1 MNKKEEMVN
10 TLLVR
15 LSVKLTPE
23 QLSTVQQSMYL
34 VLNNY
39 EIADRKTEVAIYN
52 QDEDHRMYNM
62 FFVSKKVSG
71 LSMETLNYYGYVLQR
86 FFHEI
91 QKDIKNIDTND
102 IRYYLAERAMR
113 DGISKVTQDN
123 ELRVLKSFFNWQQEE
138 GYLQHSPARKIAKI
152 KQDYRIKKA
161 YSEIELEK
169 LRRETTN
176 KRDLA
181 IVDILYSTGCRVS
194 EIVKANRE
202 DIAGDE
208 LIVYGKGGKE
218 RVVYLNPKA
227 VLTLSEYI
235 NDREDDNEA
244 LFVHLRRP
252 HSRLKKEGIESMI
265 CELGKRAGVKKA
277 HPHRFRRTVATNA
290 LNRGMPME
298 EVQQLLG
305 HNDIQTTSIYAKSTK
320 ENVKADH
327 KKYVV

>member
-1 MNKKEEMVN
+1 
-10 TLLVR
+10 
-15 LSVKLTPE
+15 
-23 QLSTVQQSMYL
+23 MYII
-34 VLNNY
+34 LNNY
-39 EIADRKTEVAIYN
+39 EIEDRKTEIAVYN
-52 QDEDHRMYNM
+52 QEEDHRMYNM
-62 FFVSKKVSG
+62 FFVSKKVSR

-152 KQDYRIKKA
+152 KQDYRIKKP

-169 LRRETTN
+169 LRRETRN

-181 IVDILYSTGCRVS
+181 IIDVLYSTGCRVS

-202 DIAGDE
+202 DINGDE
-208 LIVYGKGGKE
+208 FIVYGKGGKE
-218 RVVYLNPKA
+218 RIVYLNPKA
-227 VLTLSEYI
+227 ILTLSEYLHT
-235 NDREDDNEA
+235 REDDNEA

-252 HSRLKKEGIESMI
+252 HGRLKKEGIESMI

-305 HNDIQTTSIYAKSTK
+305 HNDIQTTSIYAKSTQA
-320 ENVKADH
+320 NVKTDH

>member
-1 MNKKEEMVN
+1 MNKKEELVN

-15 LSVKLTPE
+15 LSVRLTPQ
-23 QLSTVQQSMYL
+23 QLTEVQQSMYL
-34 VLNNY
+34 ILNDY
-39 EIADRKTEVAIYN
+39 EIADRKTEIVVYN
-52 QDEDHRMYNM
+52 QDKDHRMYNM
-62 FFVSKKVSG
+62 FFVAKKVSG
-71 LSMETLNYYGYVLQR
+71 CSSETLNYYHYVLQR
-86 FFHEI
+86 FLQEI
-91 QKDIKNIDTND
+91 RKEIKEIDTSD

-113 DGISKVTQDN
+113 DNISKVTQDN

-138 GYLQHSPARKIAKI
+138 GYLQHSPARKISKI
-152 KQDYRIKKA
+152 KQDYRIKKPF
-161 YSEIELEK
+161 SEIELEK

-227 VLTLSEYI
+227 VLTLTEYI

-305 HNDIQTTSIYAKSTK
+305 HNDIQTTSIYAKSTQA
-320 ENVKADH
+320 NVKADH

>member
-1 MNKKEEMVN
+1 
-10 TLLVR
+10 
-15 LSVKLTPE
+15 
-23 QLSTVQQSMYL
+23 
-34 VLNNY
+34 
-39 EIADRKTEVAIYN
+39 
-52 QDEDHRMYNM
+52 MYNM

-71 LSMETLNYYGYVLQR
+71 LSIETLNYYGYVLQR

-91 QKDIKNIDTND
+91 QKGIKNIETND

-152 KQDYRIKKA
+152 KQDFRIKKP
-161 YSEIELEK
+161 YSETELEK

-181 IVDILYSTGCRVS
+181 IVDVLYSTGCRVS

-202 DIAGDE
+202 DITGDE

-227 VLTLSEYI
+227 VLTLTEYI

-252 HSRLKKEGIESMI
+252 YGRLKKEGIESMI

-298 EVQQLLG
+298 EVQQFLG
-305 HNDIQTTSIYAKSTK
+305 HNDIQTTSIYAKSTQA
-320 ENVKADH
+320 NVKADH